1 METWHSFLLMD
12 TKKNVLLV
20 DSRAASEIL
29 RRCDSSRIRQHET
42 LKGLDATVH
51 AFVKGEWNDDQSDR
65 EPGTPGDGLPRS

>member
-51 AFVKGEWNDDQSDR
+51 AFVKGEWNDQSDR
-65 EPGTPGDGLPRS
+65 EPGPSGDGVSRS

>member
-29 RRCDSSRIRQHET
+29 RRGDSSRIRQHET

-51 AFVKGEWNDDQSDR
+51 AFVKGEWNDQSDR
-65 EPGTPGDGLPRS
+65 EPGTPSDGVSRS

>member
-51 AFVKGEWNDDQSDR
+51 AFVKGEWNDQSDR
-65 EPGTPGDGLPRS
+65 ESGASGDGVSRS